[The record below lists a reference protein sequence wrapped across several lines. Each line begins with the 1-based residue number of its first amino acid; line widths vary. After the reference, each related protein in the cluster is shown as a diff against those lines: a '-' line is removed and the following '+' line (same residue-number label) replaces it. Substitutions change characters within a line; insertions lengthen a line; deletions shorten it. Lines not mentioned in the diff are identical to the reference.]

1 MTPDFSQAGRAS
13 RLRTLLQLSGFD
25 QKICRDQWNWNRNT
39 FKSHLNGSAPFGFE
53 KAYEYASAFGSDAV
67 WLYSGI
73 RMPDRFSAVE
83 SVIADRL
90 TGADPSSSYVAALA
104 AKGLPKVAQKVG
116 EEAVE
121 TVIAALA
128 QDDAALVGEAADLLF
143 HLTLLLKLRGLS
155 LTDIATELDRRHGRS
170 GLAEK
175 AGRIQD

>member
-1 MTPDFSQAGRAS
+1 
-13 RLRTLLQLSGFD
+13 
-25 QKICRDQWNWNRNT
+25 
-39 FKSHLNGSAPFGFE
+39 
-53 KAYEYASAFGSDAV
+53 
-67 WLYSGI
+67 
-73 RMPDRFSAVE
+73 MPVTDRFASLE
-83 SVIADRL
+83 QIIADRL
-90 TGADPSSSYVAALA
+90 SSGQADSSYVAALA